1 MASYLKLQKGFT
13 LLELILYMCIFTIL
27 IGGILYSSF
36 YLQNVLQYNSSEY
49 TSKESM
55 YRQLTLLEEYA
66 KHATAIEYSSTS
78 LKIITHNSYM
88 EQTLKDEVLIVT
100 FGHLQKPEIKFVQ
113 FPYMK
118 FREFSF
124 KRGEKQNTYLTKS
137 ILYADI
143 KWENSKQKTSSLV
156 DFLLIP

>member
-1 MASYLKLQKGFT
+1 MATHLKLQKGFT
-13 LLELILYMCIFTIL
+13 LLELILYMSVFTIL
-27 IGGILYSSF
+27 VGGVLYSSF

-49 TSKESM
+49 TSKESV

-66 KHATAIEYSSTS
+66 KHATGIEYSSTS
-78 LKIITHNSYM
+78 LKIITKNSYM
-88 EQTLKDEVLIVT
+88 EQILKDEVLVVR
-100 FGHLQKPEIKFVQ
+100 FGHLQKVEIQFVQ

-118 FREFSF
+118 FQEFSF
-124 KRGEKQNTYLTKS
+124 KRGEKEDTYLTKS

-143 KWENSKQKTSSLV
+143 KWKNSKQKSGSLV